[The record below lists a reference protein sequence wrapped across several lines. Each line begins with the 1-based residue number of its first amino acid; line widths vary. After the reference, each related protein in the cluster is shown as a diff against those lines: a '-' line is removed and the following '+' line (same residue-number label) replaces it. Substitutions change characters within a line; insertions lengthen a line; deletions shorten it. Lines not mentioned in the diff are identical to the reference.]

1 MVDFATL
8 ELDDEQKSFQAEVS
22 AMLDDYI
29 GKRPAHE
36 RRRYG
41 ADEVYEPDLVALLA
55 TKGLAM
61 PHWPVDQ
68 GGAGLDRVHRY
79 VLDHEFHRR
88 GIDGIGGE
96 LVWQAVKKH
105 GQPDLVAEL
114 TPLVA
119 TGEARFC
126 LGYTEPDGGSD
137 IAAAKTRAVFDG
149 EDWIIN
155 GSKMFTTGAH
165 IAQYIFLITRTDPDL
180 PKHHGLTMF
189 LVPTDWPGV
198 EINEIQTLGDERT
211 NITYY
216 GDVRLPDRYRIG
228 GVNDG
233 WNVVHG
239 PLDEEHD
246 FAQKIDG
253 LAEPAGVWHMRRTPT
268 YHAFNAAVE
277 WARTSVRPD
286 GSHPIDDPTVR
297 LRLGR
302 IATDIE
308 VAACSHGPIGRV
320 AGAEVN
326 VRIAAEL
333 SDLIGPEALL
343 PYGAD
348 GTIDGGDIERAGPF
362 AAPTIT
368 YTGSVEVFRERMI
381 AQHLLGLPRPQY
393 PGARVVVKARERN

>member
-1 MVDFATL
+1 MVDFATI
-8 ELDDEQKSFQAEVS
+8 ELDEQTKNFQNEVS
-22 AMLDDYI
+22 ALLDGYV
-29 GKRPAHE
+29 GKRAPGE

-61 PHWPVDQ
+61 PHWPVED
-68 GGAGLDRVHRY
+68 GGAGLDRLHRY
-79 VLDHEFHRR
+79 VLDYEFHRR

-96 LVWQAVKKH
+96 LVWQAVKKF

-114 TPLVA
+114 KPLVA

-137 IAAAKTRAVFDG
+137 IAAAKTRAIQDG
-149 EDWIIN
+149 DEWIIN

-165 IAQYIFLITRTDPDL
+165 IAQYIFLITRTDPEL
-180 PKHHGLTMF
+180 PKHRGLTMF

-198 EINEIQTLGDERT
+198 EINELQTLGDERT
-211 NITYY
+211 NITFY

-228 GVNDG
+228 GINDG
-233 WNVVHG
+233 WTVVHG

-253 LAEPAGVWHMRRTPT
+253 LAESAGCWHMRRTPT
-268 YHAFNAAVE
+268 YTAFNAAVE

-286 GSHPIDDPTVR
+286 GSHPIDDPIVR
-297 LRLGR
+297 ARLGR
-302 IATDIE
+302 LATDIE
-308 VAACSHGPIGRV
+308 VAMCSHGPVGRV

-326 VRIAAEL
+326 VALAADLE
-333 SDLIGPEALL
+333 DLIGPEALIY
-343 PYGAD
+343 YGED
-348 GTIDGGDIERAGPF
+348 GAIDGGDVERAHTF

-368 YTGSVEVFRERMI
+368 YTGSVEVFRQMI
-381 AQHLLGLPRPQY
+381 AQHVLGLPRPQF
-393 PGARVVVKARERN
+393 PGSKNLVSPRRERS